1 MKTKPYVAATD
12 YGKRESQKNKHVIAF
27 GDLNVTLYRRSDVQ
41 NSSWF
46 FRIHIKQEDRNY
58 RKSLDTDDL
67 PTAKKRAHTEVI
79 KILAKVESGQRVLAL
94 ALKDLVRQFSLHMEN
109 LVRQDQISPRTW
121 ISQRY
126 RIRTGLEF
134 LKTKYPNGI
143 ETRVTDI
150 DGKLFHGY
158 LDWRLAQLKAKGR
171 TIQRDV
177 VRDELLVI
185 RKMFLFARK
194 EKLCTEK
201 SIPNWDFVVEKQGPK
216 RERISGK
223 NYSDFFN
230 AVTQWVKEARDAKT
244 FYHRMMLM
252 HAADLVGIS
261 GMRSGEVFGLRNKD
275 VEVRGDDCVLKIRAE
290 TSKVRRSRQVTIL
303 TTTFKDWLNHQ
314 KHKEPSDF
322 VFSPFDSGKTSARDV
337 FYHQY
342 KSLRVA
348 LKNIALDWFDLYHC
362 RHWWITNR
370 LIAEEPIHLVAQAA
384 GTSVKEIE
392 STYSHVMTELTT
404 KRFNKK
410 EVVWK
415 PDGNYEVI
423 QRQIRETY
431 SIFDE
436 LYKDDEAESRAQPE
450 N

>member
-1 MKTKPYVAATD
+1 MKTRPYVAATD
-12 YGKRESQKNKHVIAF
+12 YGKRESQKDKQVIEIGEF
-27 GDLNVTLYRRSDVQ
+27 SVTLYRRSDVQ

-58 RKSLDTDDL
+58 RKSLGTDDL
-67 PTAKKRAHTEVI
+67 PTAKKRVYTEVV
-79 KILAKVESGQRVLAL
+79 KILGKVDSGQRVLAL

-109 LVRQDQISPRTW
+109 LVRQEQISPKTW

-134 LKTKYPNGI
+134 LKTKYPNGL
-143 ETRVTDI
+143 ETKVTEI

-158 LDWRLAQLKAKGR
+158 LDWRLAQVKAKGK
-171 TIQRDV
+171 TIRRDV

-185 RKMFLFARK
+185 RKMFLFARNK
-194 EKLCTEK
+194 KLCAEK

-216 RERISGK
+216 RERITGK

-230 AVTQWVKEARDAKT
+230 AVTQWVKEATDAKT
-244 FYHRMMLM
+244 FYHRMLLM
-252 HAADLVGIS
+252 HVADLVGIS

-303 TTTFKDWLNHQ
+303 TTTFNDWLTHQ
-314 KHKEPSDF
+314 KHKEPTDF

-337 FYHQY
+337 FYHSY
-342 KSLRVA
+342 KLLRVA
-348 LKNIALDWFDLYHC
+348 LKRIELEWFDLYHC

-370 LIAEEPIHLVAQAA
+370 LIAAEPIHLVAQAA
-384 GTSVKEIE
+384 GTSVREIE
-392 STYSHVMTELTT
+392 GTYSHVMTELTT
-404 KRFNKK
+404 KRFNKT

-431 SIFDE
+431 SVFDT
-436 LYKDDEAESRAQPE
+436 LYKDDEATLG
-450 N
+450 